1 MIRVQTQDFDIN
13 HEYQLLAS
21 KAEAGAI
28 VTFVGLVREMN
39 LAKKVTALHLEH
51 YPEMTEK
58 SLRNIVQQ
66 AKQRWDLI
74 DVTLIHRVGTLA
86 INQQIVFVGVSS
98 QHRGDAFAGCEFM
111 MDYLKTQAPFWKKE
125 YTDSGELWLDA
136 SEKDVSAAKR
146 WLR

>member
-13 HEYQLLAS
+13 HEYKLLAS
-21 KAEAGAI
+21 KSEAGAI

-74 DVTLIHRVGTLA
+74 DVTLIHRVGTLGL
-86 INQQIVFVGVSS
+86 NQQIVFVGVSS
-98 QHRGDAFAGCEFM
+98 QHRGQAFAACEFI
-111 MDYLKTQAPFWKKE
+111 MDFLKTQAPFWKKE
-125 YTDSGELWLDA
+125 HSESGELWLDA
-136 SEKDVSAAKR
+136 NDKDMAAAKR
-146 WLR
+146 WQR

>member
-58 SLRNIVQQ
+58 SLPNIVQQ
-66 AKQRWDLI
+66 AKQRCDLI

-98 QHRGDAFAGCEFM
+98 QHRGDAFAACEFM